1 MIQATSSRARRCIG
15 DPLARLPR
23 EKPPVCNGW
32 NFSRY
37 RDQAGKL
44 VPSDALRQRYLAMK
58 EKR

>member
-1 MIQATSSRARRCIG
+1 MTQATSSRARRCIG

-44 VPSDALRQRYLAMK
+44 VPVGALRKRYLETK
-58 EKR
+58 SGR